1 MKTMQKGFT
10 LIELM
15 IVVAIIGILA
25 AIAIPA
31 YSNYITRS
39 QVSEAVGLGAG
50 LKGPLQEYGS
60 DKSSWPGLVG
70 PTETPATTQIN
81 ATLTGKYVTVNPTIG
96 GTFPS
101 GTISIQMTAGK
112 AASDSAKSTL
122 AYVTTDGGA
131 SWDCSTTSTTIDKKY
146 LPQACK

>member
-70 PTETPATTQIN
+70 PTATPSTTQIN
-81 ATLTGKYVTVNPTIG
+81 ATLTGKYVSVDPTIG
-96 GTFPS
+96 GTFPA
-101 GTISIQMTAGK
+101 GTISINMTAGK
-112 AASDSAKSTL
+112 ASGSKL

-131 SWDCSTTSTTIDKKY
+131 SWDCSTSTTTIDKKY